1 MLKDALSCLALP
13 LRPMTY
19 FFKAML
25 GLLTVTAAAKVI
37 AQVPLGPAE
46 QPYYHSTPEKTNDL
60 IDTKLDVRF
69 DYTRSWLYGKEW
81 VTIKPHFYPTDSLK
95 LDARYMDI
103 EKIAIVRN
111 GKMTPLQYRYDSI
124 QLNIKLDRL
133 YKRNERY
140 TIYIAYTSKP
150 NNVHDRPGFKM
161 DGKGLWFINPNGADP
176 DKPTQIWTQ
185 GEAESSSCWFPTIDH
200 PNQKTTDQISITVP
214 GKYTTLS
221 NGLLISQKAN
231 SDGTRT
237 DIWKQSL
244 PHAPYLFMMAIGEF
258 SIYHDRWHN
267 KNVDYYLEPDYYPY
281 AKQIFGQTPEM
292 MELFSQ
298 ALGVDFPWEKYAQ
311 VVVRDYPLGA
321 MENTSA
327 TLHGDYVQNR
337 PWELIDDPNG
347 SGGTTIAHELFH
359 QWFGDYVTCE
369 SWSNETLNESFAVF
383 GEKFWNEK
391 KYGKDDGDSKRFDE
405 MTAYLNNPTASGQAL
420 TPFVYTDK
428 EGVNGANIYDKGGL
442 VINMLRTYLGDSAF
456 FKGLNLYL
464 RTHAFSNAEVHDL
477 RLAMEEVSGQDLN
490 WFFNQ
495 WYYGAGHPVLDISY
509 QWDATQKK
517 ERVIIQQKQQG
528 QLFQI
533 PTAVDCYVG
542 NQVIRKNVWLSQP
555 IDTLNF
561 DLPGQP
567 DLVNV
572 DAEKQLLCKKTDHK
586 TIAEFA
592 YQYQHAPLYL
602 DRLEAMNTGDPDIT
616 TAALHDRYYG
626 LRIKAIRSLK
636 MDSAALAARIAPAII
651 TLAASDSNYL
661 VRAAAIRALAKTNST
676 AYLDLYKSSLQS
688 PSYTVKGAALN
699 AINGVAPAEAFS
711 LARSMAADGKGQL
724 GVAILNVY
732 AKSGSDA
739 EWPLVIKGFNKG
751 SGQVKF
757 DLADGSMS
765 AMLTRLSN
773 KQYIA
778 DGIGAIRDLAIRY
791 KRNGMAPRLVAS
803 LQRISD
809 ARRKQG
815 DEPSA
820 IAAEDAIKK
829 INEANPSKL

>member
-1 MLKDALSCLALP
+1 
-13 LRPMTY
+13 MTY
-19 FFKAML
+19 FSKAML
-25 GLLTVTAAAKVI
+25 IGLLTVSTVGKII
-37 AQVPLGPAE
+37 AQVPQGPTE

-60 IDTKLDVRF
+60 VDTKLDVRF
-69 DYTRSWLYGKEW
+69 DYSKSWLYGKEW

-111 GKMTPLQYRYDSI
+111 GKVTPLQYRYDSI
-124 QLNIKLDRL
+124 HLNIKLDRI

-161 DGKGLWFINPNGADP
+161 DGKGLWFVNPTGADR

-200 PNQKTTDQISITVP
+200 PNQKTTDQISMTVP

-221 NGLLISQKAN
+221 NGLLISQKSN
-231 SDGTRT
+231 GDGTRT
-237 DIWKQSL
+237 DTWKQSL
-244 PHAPYLFMMAIGEF
+244 PHAPYLFMMAIGDF
-258 SIYHDRWHN
+258 KIYHDKWHN

-292 MELFSQ
+292 IELFSQ

-428 EGVNGANIYDKGGL
+428 EGVNGANIYDKGGI

-509 QWDATQKK
+509 RWDAIQKK
-517 ERVIIQQKQQG
+517 ETVIIQQKQQG

-533 PTAVDCYVG
+533 PMAVDCYVS
-542 NQVIRKNVWLSQP
+542 NQVIRKNIWLSQP
-555 IDTLNF
+555 IDTLIF

-592 YQYQHAPLYL
+592 FQYQHAPRYL
-602 DRLEAMNTGDPDIT
+602 DRLEAMNTGDLDIT

-636 MDSAALAARIAPAII
+636 MDSAALAGRIAPALV
-651 TLAASDSNYL
+651 TLAARDSNYL
-661 VRAAAIRALAKTNST
+661 VRAAAIKALAKTNST

-711 LARSMAADGKGQL
+711 LARSITADAKGQL
-724 GVAILNVY
+724 GTAILNVY
-732 AKSGSDA
+732 ATSGSDS
-739 EWPLVIKGFNKG
+739 EWPIVIKGFNKG
-751 SGQVKF
+751 NGQVKF
-757 DLADGSMS
+757 DLADGSMA

-778 DGIGAIRDLAIRY
+778 DGINAIRDLAIRY

-803 LQRISD
+803 LQTISD

-815 DEPSA
+815 DEASA
-820 IAAEDAIKK
+820 AAAEDAIKK
-829 INEANPSKL
+829 INEGKSSKI

>member
-1 MLKDALSCLALP
+1 MENFLKAVLICFLSVSA
-13 LRPMTY
+13 
-19 FFKAML
+19 A
-25 GLLTVTAAAKVI
+25 GTVV
-37 AQVPLGPAE
+37 AQVPQGPE
-46 QPYYHSTPEKTNDL
+46 ERPYYHSTPEKINDL

-69 DYTRSWLYGKEW
+69 DYSRSWLYGKEW
-81 VTIKPHFYPTDSLK
+81 VTIKPHFYPTDSLQ

-103 EKIAIVRN
+103 ETVAVVHN
-111 GKMTPLQYRYDSI
+111 GKMTPLQYQYDSI
-124 QLNIKLDRL
+124 RLKIKLDHL
-133 YKRNERY
+133 YNRNERY
-140 TIYIAYTSKP
+140 TVYIAYTSKP
-150 NNVHDRPGFKM
+150 NTVHDRPGFKM
-161 DGKGLWFINPNGADP
+161 DGKGLWFINPTGADR

-200 PNQKTTDQISITVP
+200 PNQKTTEQISMTVP
-214 GKYTTLS
+214 AKYTTLS
-221 NGLLISQKAN
+221 NGLLVSRKTN
-231 SDGTRT
+231 PDGTRT
-237 DIWKQSL
+237 DTWKQSL

-258 SIYHDRWHN
+258 RIFHDQWRN

-292 MELFSQ
+292 IDLFSK

-428 EGVNGANIYDKGGL
+428 EGVNGANIYDKGGIVL
-442 VINMLRTYLGDSAF
+442 NMLRTYLGDSAF
-456 FKGLNLYL
+456 FKGLNVYL
-464 RTHAFSNAEVHDL
+464 RTHAFSNAEVQDL

-509 QWDATQKK
+509 RWDAGQKK
-517 ERVIIQQKQQG
+517 ETVIIRQQQQG
-528 QLFQI
+528 QVFQI
-533 PTAVDCYVG
+533 PMAVDFYVG
-542 NQVIRKNVWLSQP
+542 NQVLRKNVWLSRP

-561 DLPGQP
+561 ELPGQP

-572 DAEKQLLCKKTDHK
+572 DADKQLLCKKTDHK
-586 TIAEFA
+586 TPAEFA
-592 YQYQHAPLYL
+592 FQYRHAPRYL
-602 DRLEAMNTGDPDIT
+602 DRLEALNTGDLDII

-626 LRIKAIRSLK
+626 LRIKAIRGLK
-636 MDSAALAARIAPAII
+636 MDSAALAARIAPAIAA
-651 TLAASDSNYL
+651 LAGGDSNYL
-661 VRAAAIRALAKTNST
+661 VRAAAIRALAKTNSG
-676 AYLDLYKSSLQS
+676 AYLDLYKTSLAS
-688 PSYTVKGAALN
+688 PSYTVKGAALA
-699 AINGVAPAEAFS
+699 AINGVAPAEAFHLAPS
-711 LARSMAADGKGQL
+711 LAADAKGQL
-724 GVAILNVY
+724 ATAVLTVY
-732 AKSGSDA
+732 ATSGSDA
-739 EWPLVIKGFNKG
+739 EWPVVIKGFSKG

-757 DLADGSMS
+757 DLANGSMA
-765 AMLTRLSN
+765 AMLTRLGN
-773 KQYIA
+773 KQYVA
-778 DGIGAIRDLAIRY
+778 DGIGAIRDLALRY
-791 KRNGMAPRLVAS
+791 KNYGMAPKLVVS
-803 LQRISD
+803 LQTIGD

-815 DEPSA
+815 DEASA
-820 IAAEDAIKK
+820 AAADEAIKK
-829 INEANPSKL
+829 INEAKPTKS